1 MRVGID
7 ATCWGSRRGY
17 GRFLRSLLEATLKI
31 DRQNEYTFFA
41 DSDSPQFPL
50 PEDHVE
56 VIRVPCGTP
65 TARAASADGRRAL
78 LDMWA
83 LSRTISSEKLDLF
96 FFPSVYSY
104 VPLLGK
110 FPKIVT
116 VHDVIPERFPKL
128 VFPSLRS
135 QFNWHAKMKLACAQ
149 ARVILTVSEYS
160 RRCLTE
166 QLGLEST
173 RLRVVS
179 EAGDPIFRR
188 LKDLDRTAQFKKLGL
203 NADAR
208 FVAYVGGFSPHKN
221 LKRLVDAFRE
231 LSSQAGFEDLY
242 LLLVGD
248 YEADVF
254 HSCYRELKEQVRV
267 SGLENRVLFTGYI
280 PDEGLVLLLNCAEAL
295 VLPSFSEGFGLPAVE
310 AAACGTP
317 VVVTTE
323 SPLKDLLGAGAI
335 NVAPND
341 QAGLLAGLR
350 TILGDPVR
358 RKTMSEAA
366 LAAACQISW
375 EQSACQLLSVFDE
388 VRNTR
393 GAIA

>member
-17 GRFLRSLLEATLKI
+17 GRFLRSLLQATLEI

-50 PEDHVE
+50 PEERVE
-56 VIRVPCGTP
+56 VIRVRCETP
-65 TARAASADGRRAL
+65 TTSAASANGRRAL
-78 LDMWA
+78 GDMWA
-83 LSRTISSEKLDLF
+83 LSRAISSEKLDLF

-104 VPLLGK
+104 VPLISR

-116 VHDVIPERFPKL
+116 VHDVIPERFPEL
-128 VFPSLRS
+128 VFPTVRS
-135 QFNWHAKMKLACAQ
+135 RLNWRAKMKMACAQ

-160 RRCLTE
+160 RRCLAE
-166 QLGLEST
+166 HFGLELS

-188 LKDLDRTAQFKKLGL
+188 LEDLDRSALFKKLGL

-221 LKRLVDAFRE
+221 LKLLVDVFRE
-231 LSSQAGFEDLY
+231 LTSQKGFEHVH

-248 YEADVF
+248 YEGDVF
-254 HSCYRELKEQVRV
+254 HSCYRELKEQVRA
-267 SGLENRVLFTGYI
+267 SELENRVLFTGYI
-280 PDEGLVLLLNCAEAL
+280 ADDNLVVLLNFAEAL
-295 VLPSFSEGFGLPAVE
+295 ALPSFSEGFGLPAVE

-317 VVVTTE
+317 AVVTTE

-335 NVAPND
+335 SVTPND
-341 QAGLLAGLR
+341 RAGLLAGLR
-350 TILGDPVR
+350 AILGDPAK
-358 RKTMSEAA
+358 RKAMSDAA
-366 LAAACQISW
+366 LAAARQVSW

-388 VRNTR
+388 VRNTS